1 MKIGC
6 CLSRFNMTHVLDIKL
21 IIRDRLMKKFVPILL
36 VLGAIAVAILMSVL
50 KPDPEKAEVPEAALA
65 VKTQILNSTEVTLSV
80 ESQGTVQPRTRT
92 TLISEVSG
100 IVLEVSDYFI
110 VGGSF
115 EAGDILMRIDPT
127 DYEVALQSAKA
138 QLISRTALLELEKAR
153 TAQAKKEWQMTGRPE
168 SEAPILA
175 LREPYLAEAKANI
188 LQAKAEVKQ
197 AELKLKR
204 ATIRAPYA
212 GMVSLKS
219 VDIGQYVTT
228 GSRLGETFAID
239 FIEVRLPL
247 TERDLS
253 QMAAM
258 SFQSTDPVSK
268 VVLSGSAN
276 GRLANWSASL
286 VRSEGVVNELNRS
299 QYVVARVSD
308 PYRLNQSLKANA
320 VPLLVGTFVTA
331 TLKGKVLSNVF
342 KVPRSALLQGSR
354 VAVVDKMQRMQIN
367 SVDVVSSDEG
377 HYYVSKG
384 LKEGAEV
391 IVSAIG
397 TPIEGLKLEVKNSF
411 NNGSAE

>member
-1 MKIGC
+1 
-6 CLSRFNMTHVLDIKL
+6 MTHVLDVKL
-21 IIRDRLMKKFVPILL
+21 VLRDQLMKKFVPILL
-36 VLGAIAVAILMSVL
+36 VLGAIAVATLMSAL
-50 KPDPEKAEVPEAALA
+50 KPEPVKAEVPEAALA
-65 VKTQILNSTEVTLSV
+65 VKTQIINRTEVTLSV

-127 DYEVALQSAKA
+127 DYEVALQRAKA
-138 QLISRTALLELEKAR
+138 QLISRTALLEFEKAR

-175 LREPYLAEAKANI
+175 LREPYLAEAEANI
-188 LQAKAEVKQ
+188 LHAKAEVKQ
-197 AELKLKR
+197 AKLKLKR

-212 GMVSLKS
+212 GMVSIKS
-219 VDIGQYVTT
+219 VDIGQYVTR
-228 GSRLGETFAID
+228 GSPLGETFAID
-239 FIEVRLPL
+239 FVEVRLPL

-253 QMAAM
+253 QMTTL
-258 SFQSTDPVSK
+258 SFQSTDPVNT

-276 GRLANWSASL
+276 GRLANWSASV

-308 PYRLNQSLKANA
+308 PYRLNPSLSATA
-320 VPLLVGTFVTA
+320 APLLVGTFVTA
-331 TLKGKVLSNVF
+331 TLKGKILSNVF
-342 KVPRSALLQGSR
+342 KVPRSALLQGSK

-377 HYYVSKG
+377 YYYLSKG

-411 NNGSAE
+411 NNGSAK

>member
-1 MKIGC
+1 
-6 CLSRFNMTHVLDIKL
+6 
-21 IIRDRLMKKFVPILL
+21 MKKFVPILL
-36 VLGAIAVAILMSVL
+36 VLGAIAVAILMSVF
-50 KPDPEKAEVPEAALA
+50 KPEPVKDEVPEAALA
-65 VKTQILNSTEVTLSV
+65 VKTQIINRSEVTLSV

-100 IVLEVSDYFI
+100 IVLEVSDSFI

-127 DYEVALQSAKA
+127 DYEVALQRAKA
-138 QLISRTALLELEKAR
+138 QLISRTALLEFEKAR

-175 LREPYLAEAKANI
+175 LREPYLAEAQANI
-188 LQAKAEVKQ
+188 LHAKAEVKQ
-197 AELKLKR
+197 AKLKLKR

-212 GMVSLKS
+212 GMVSMKS

-228 GSRLGETFAID
+228 GSPLGETFAID
-239 FIEVRLPL
+239 FVEVRLPL

-253 QMAAM
+253 QMTTL
-258 SFQSTDPVSK
+258 SFQSADPANT

-276 GRLANWSASL
+276 GRSANWSASV
-286 VRSEGVVNELNRS
+286 VRSEGVVDELNRS

-308 PYRLNQSLKANA
+308 PYRLNQSLKGNA

-377 HYYVSKG
+377 YYYLSKG

>member
-1 MKIGC
+1 
-6 CLSRFNMTHVLDIKL
+6 MTHVLDVKL
-21 IIRDRLMKKFVPILL
+21 VLRNQLMKKFVPILL
-36 VLGAIAVAILMSVL
+36 VLGAIAVAILMSVF
-50 KPDPEKAEVPEAALA
+50 KPEPVKDEVPEAALA
-65 VKTQILNSTEVTLSV
+65 VKTQIINRSEVTLSV

-100 IVLEVSDYFI
+100 IVLEVSDSFI

-127 DYEVALQSAKA
+127 DYEVALQRAKA
-138 QLISRTALLELEKAR
+138 QLISRTALLEFEKAR

-175 LREPYLAEAKANI
+175 LREPYLAEAQANI
-188 LQAKAEVKQ
+188 LHAKAEVKQ
-197 AELKLKR
+197 AKLKLKR

-212 GMVSLKS
+212 GMVSMKS

-228 GSRLGETFAID
+228 GSPLGETFAID
-239 FIEVRLPL
+239 FVEVRLPL

-253 QMAAM
+253 QMTTL
-258 SFQSTDPVSK
+258 SFQSADPANT

-276 GRLANWSASL
+276 GRSANWSASV
-286 VRSEGVVNELNRS
+286 VRSEGVVDELNRS

-308 PYRLNQSLKANA
+308 PYRLNQSLKGNA

>member
-1 MKIGC
+1 
-6 CLSRFNMTHVLDIKL
+6 MTHVLDVKL
-21 IIRDRLMKKFVPILL
+21 VIRNQLMKKFVPILL
-36 VLGAIAVAILMSVL
+36 VLGAIAVATLMSVL
-50 KPDPEKAEVPEAALA
+50 KPEPVKAEVPEAALA
-65 VKTQILNSTEVTLSV
+65 VKTQILNRTEVTLSV
-80 ESQGTVQPRTRT
+80 ESQGTVQPLTRT
-92 TLISEVSG
+92 TLISSVSG
-100 IVLEVSDYFI
+100 IVLEVSDSFI

-127 DYEVALQSAKA
+127 DSEVALQRAKA

-153 TAQAKKEWQMTGRPE
+153 TAQAQKEWQMTGRPE
-168 SEAPILA
+168 SEAPTLA

-212 GMVSLKS
+212 GMVSMKS
-219 VDIGQYVTT
+219 VDIGQYVTP
-228 GSRLGETFAID
+228 GARLGETFAID
-239 FIEVRLPL
+239 FVEVRLPL

-253 QMAAM
+253 QMTTM
-258 SFQSTDPVSK
+258 SFQSTDPVST

-276 GRLANWSASL
+276 GRLANWSASV

-308 PYRLNQSLKANA
+308 PYRLNQSLTATA
-320 VPLLVGTFVTA
+320 SPLLVGTFVTA
-331 TLKGKVLSNVF
+331 TLKGKILSNVF
-342 KVPRSALLQGSR
+342 KVPRSALLQGSK

-377 HYYVSKG
+377 YYYLSKG

-411 NNGSAE
+411 NNGSAK